1 MLTRTKLAIA
11 AALVASSAS
20 GALAQS
26 QIGNG
31 LSAEFVQ
38 LAATPSYTAPQRN
51 AVLMRHVGARARTH
65 HGTHVASSQAK
76 SGTYR

>member
-1 MLTRTKLAIA
+1 MLTTTKLAIA

-31 LSAEFVQ
+31 LPAEFVQ
-38 LAATPSYTAPQRN
+38 PGATASFAAQQRI
-51 AVLMRHVGARARTH
+51 AVPMRHAGARARTH
-65 HGTHVASSQAK
+65 HATHVASSPAK
-76 SGTYR
+76 SGGYR